1 MHNVIFRPWKKS
13 RKSHASNLKK
23 EAKIIIRKRF
33 HGLWTILYVPLVHT
47 SKRLNIYFDNVV
59 IEPRMRTS
67 SNLLVVEDVIL
78 LWDERVDLNTS
89 FYNLCVPRNIHS
101 SMRFIF
107 LIKLDHLK
115 DEIKDEFIIPD
126 SACSWS
132 FP

>member
-1 MHNVIFRPWKKS
+1 MESINRVDHKS
-13 RKSHASNLKK
+13 KL
-23 EAKIIIRKRF
+23 
-33 HGLWTILYVPLVHT
+33 LD
-47 SKRLNIYFDNVV
+47 IYFDNVV
-59 IEPRMRTS
+59 IEPRIRTS
-67 SNLLVVEDVIL
+67 SNSLVGQIVIL
-78 LWDERVDLNTS
+78 LLDERVDLNTS